1 MLNRNTLITAA
12 VIVTAVLVYMMW
24 KKSKANGNGT
34 TTPAATA

>member
-12 VIVTAVLVYMMW
+12 VVVTAILVYMMW
-24 KKSKANGNGT
+24 KKSKTANGAA